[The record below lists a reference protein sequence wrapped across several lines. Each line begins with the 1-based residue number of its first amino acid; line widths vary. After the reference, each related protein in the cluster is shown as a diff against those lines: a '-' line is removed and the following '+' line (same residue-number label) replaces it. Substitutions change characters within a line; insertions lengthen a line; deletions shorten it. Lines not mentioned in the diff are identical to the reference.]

1 MPDSIKR
8 VVDKVLLVKQVCF
21 TMKTA
26 TVRDLRQRFGD
37 VVKWI
42 EAGEEIAVTRRG
54 VVVATLSPPKPIP
67 RPRKPDWER
76 RLRER
81 PPVGR
86 QLTAAETEE
95 FHQASKRDC

>member
-1 MPDSIKR
+1 M
-8 VVDKVLLVKQVCF
+8 VDKTLLVKHRCF

-54 VVVATLSPPKPIP
+54 VVVATLSPPKPAP
-67 RPRKPDWER
+67 RPRKPDWDR

-86 QLTAAETEE
+86 QLTAAETED
-95 FHQASKRDC
+95 FHQSLKRNF

>member
-1 MPDSIKR
+1 
-8 VVDKVLLVKQVCF
+8 
-21 TMKTA
+21 MKTA

-37 VVKWI
+37 VVKWV

-54 VVVATLSPPKPIP
+54 VVVATLGPPKPIP
-67 RPRKPDWER
+67 RTRKPDWGR

-86 QLTAAETEE
+86 QLTAAETED
-95 FHQASKRDC
+95 FHQVSQREF